1 MVRPRFRDY
10 LAATTGW
17 VWARARSRRFWRFT
31 AAVTIIGL
39 LAVGYEASFRAK
51 LGSPESRLVTEMYTR
66 PVERGGTESQTAI
79 PLGAVDADL
88 DEFRIPVRLDDIP
101 DQLRQAVLAV
111 EDQRFYQ
118 HEGLD
123 FRRIGGA
130 LVANIRRRAI
140 AQGGS
145 TITQQLAKNLFLT
158 HHRTPLR
165 KIREAAFA
173 LALEERYSKDQ
184 ILEAYLNEVYLG
196 QTRSDAIHGMAAA
209 AHYYFGK
216 ELGDLTL
223 GESAILA
230 GMIQAPNRFTPIR
243 HPVTSRRRRDLV
255 ISLMAT
261 QERITQDEAA
271 SARRER
277 VRARPHSRTT
287 VSAPWFRDYVLGGA
301 GGQAGWRANVPA
313 RGGAIFTTLDVN
325 MQVAANR
332 AVKAGLPAVAP
343 PGAQAALVAI
353 DPRNGDILAM
363 VGGNDY
369 ATSQFNRASDAL
381 RQPGSAFKPIV
392 ALAALGRRNDGRTGR
407 RNDEPA
413 FTLASVL
420 RDEPLTLSTAQGPW
434 EPRNYDG
441 TFHGPVTFRQAL
453 EQSLNVPFVRIGLEV
468 GPDRIV
474 RTARDL
480 GITSALR
487 PLPSLALGSSE
498 VTLLELVRAYG
509 VLAGGGYLAEGRLLF
524 GTVNAKGELRR
535 TAAGLG
541 THPVEPAEAY
551 LVTSA
556 LEGVIA
562 RGTGRALAQLAPYG
576 GLAGKTGT
584 SNDWRDAWFIAYTP
598 SLVVGVW
605 VGFDDGRS
613 LGLSGARAALPIAA
627 RFLREVLERESPA
640 PFEVPDGVVMAR
652 TGGRSDG
659 YVSWDC
665 DGESE
670 VFLEGT
676 EPEDRCG
683 RYEHSDVW
691 SGALNAI
698 RERAAQ
704 ELIERLQER
713 AEELARRFGG
723 RR

>member
-1 MVRPRFRDY
+1 MVRPRLRDY

-31 AAVTIIGL
+31 AAITVIGL
-39 LAVGYEASFRAK
+39 LAVGYEASFRAR

-79 PLGAVDADL
+79 PLGPVDSDL
-88 DEFRIPVRLDDIP
+88 DEFRIPVRLGDIP

-130 LVANIRRRAI
+130 LVANIRHRAI

-196 QTRSDAIHGMAAA
+196 QTRNEAIHGVAAA
-209 AHYYFGK
+209 AHYYFGR

-255 ISLMAT
+255 LNLMAS
-261 QERITQDEAA
+261 QERISKDDAA

-277 VRARPHSRTT
+277 IRARPHSRTT
-287 VSAPWFRDYVLGGA
+287 VSAPWFRDYVLSHA
-301 GGQAGWRANVPA
+301 GDQARSLAK
-313 RGGAIFTTLDVN
+313 RGGAVFTTLDVR

-332 AVKAGLPAVAP
+332 AVKGGLASVAP
-343 PGAQAALVAI
+343 AGAQAALVAI

-363 VGGNDY
+363 VGGGDY
-369 ATSQFNRASDAL
+369 TTSQFNRASDAL

-392 ALAALGRRNDGRTGR
+392 ALAALRREGGTSGGRDGA
-407 RNDEPA
+407 PA

-420 RDEPLTLSTAQGPW
+420 QDAPLHLSTPQGMW

-441 TFHGPVTFRQAL
+441 EFHGLVTFRQAL
-453 EQSLNVPFVRIGLEV
+453 EQSLNVPFVRIGLDV
-468 GPDRIV
+468 GPNRIV

-480 GITSALR
+480 GITSVLR
-487 PLPSLALGSSE
+487 SLPSLALGSSE
-498 VTLLELVRAYG
+498 VTLVELVRAYG
-509 VLAGGGYLAEGRLLF
+509 VLAGGGYLAEPRMLF
-524 GTVNAKGELRR
+524 GTVNPKGELQR
-535 TAAGLG
+535 AATGLG

-562 RGTGRALAQLAPYG
+562 RGTGRALADLVPYG

-598 SLVVGVW
+598 TLVVGVW
-605 VGFDDGRS
+605 VGYDDGRS
-613 LGLSGARAALPIAA
+613 LGLSGARAALPIAG
-627 RFLREVLERESPA
+627 RFLREIFESESPEQFA
-640 PFEVPDGVVMAR
+640 VPDGVVMVR
-652 TGGRSDG
+652 TGAHSDG
-659 YVSWDC
+659 YASWDC
-665 DGESE
+665 GGEPE

-676 EPEDRCG
+676 EPEDRCDG
-683 RYEHSDVW
+683 YEQPDAW
-691 SGALNAI
+691 TGALNAI

-713 AEELARRFGG
+713 AEELARRFGA